1 MLHLE
6 VIEVAVVRMLQ
17 VPFRKRDHYR
27 VLPLGLDG
35 PDAVDG
41 GAERG
46 RVLPPRIRD
55 VPRPDEGLKLQGA
68 ASSPSLLS
76 LTRW

>member
-1 MLHLE
+1 M
-6 VIEVAVVRMLQ
+6 AVVRMLQ

-46 RVLPPRIRD
+46 GVLPPRIRD
-55 VPRPDEGLKLQGA
+55 VPRPDEGLKLQ
-68 ASSPSLLS
+68 
-76 LTRW
+76 